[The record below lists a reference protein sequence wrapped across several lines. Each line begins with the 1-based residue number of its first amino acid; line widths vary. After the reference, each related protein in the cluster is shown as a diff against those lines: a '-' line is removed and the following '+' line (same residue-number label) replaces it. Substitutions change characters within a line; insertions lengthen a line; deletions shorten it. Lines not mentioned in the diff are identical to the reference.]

1 MVNWDAVISVVLGV
15 VMRKCICRFHEA
27 GLVAVEFFAVFESV
41 LRSSGLVFRQPEL
54 TRGAGKSPTHRR
66 SHIFTRAQGWWSS
79 FLTHPEPGKD
89 RHPR

>member
-54 TRGAGKSPTHRR
+54 FFASLG
-66 SHIFTRAQGWWSS
+66 
-79 FLTHPEPGKD
+79 
-89 RHPR
+89 